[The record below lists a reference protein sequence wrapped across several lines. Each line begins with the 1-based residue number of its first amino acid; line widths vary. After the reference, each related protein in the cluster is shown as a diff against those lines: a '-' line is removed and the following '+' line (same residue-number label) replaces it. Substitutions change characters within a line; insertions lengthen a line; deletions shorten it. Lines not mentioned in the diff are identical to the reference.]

1 MAFCS
6 PCRAVLLISTFS
18 FALPAA
24 DHYDLLVEGA
34 VDFELGPL
42 LDSLQSK
49 HQIQIGSW
57 TYWTGRIGS
66 KSVVVARTEQGPI
79 NAAASTAFA
88 VDRFHPAAIVNQGTS
103 GAHNPDLQVFDI
115 VLGASTTDF
124 SGYRSAHKDSG
135 AGIDVTQWTPMPHR
149 LRVGGGDLTTFT
161 SFPGDPALLAAAR
174 NTPYAKGKLRA
185 GTIGSAYSFN
195 RQIDFARWVRKT
207 FGTDSEDMESTYAA
221 GVAAGMRIPFL
232 AVRIISNSEYNHP
245 TLEPVSGTYCAQFV
259 VDLIRSLK

>member
-1 MAFCS
+1 MRYLSGLFAFF
-6 PCRAVLLISTFS
+6 AVFTPP
-18 FALPAA
+18 LPAA
-24 DHYDLLVEGA
+24 DRYDLLVEGA

-42 LDSLQSK
+42 LDALQAK
-49 HQIQIGSW
+49 HQVQIGSW
-57 TYWTGRIGS
+57 TYWTGRIGT

-79 NAAASTAFA
+79 NASASTAFA
-88 VDRFHPAAIVNQGTS
+88 IDRFHPAAIVNQGTA

-124 SGYRSAHKDSG
+124 SGYRSAHKDLG
-135 AGIDVTQWTPMPHR
+135 AGIDITQWTPMPHS
-149 LRVGGGDLTTFT
+149 LRIGGVEPKTFT
-161 SFPGDPALLAAAR
+161 GFPGDPALLAAAR
-174 NTPYAKGKLRA
+174 NTPYDKGRLRA

-195 RQIDFARWVRKT
+195 RQIDFARWVRQT
-207 FGTDSEDMESTYAA
+207 FGTDSEDMESAYAA

-245 TLEPVSGTYCAQFV
+245 TLERVSGTWCAQFV